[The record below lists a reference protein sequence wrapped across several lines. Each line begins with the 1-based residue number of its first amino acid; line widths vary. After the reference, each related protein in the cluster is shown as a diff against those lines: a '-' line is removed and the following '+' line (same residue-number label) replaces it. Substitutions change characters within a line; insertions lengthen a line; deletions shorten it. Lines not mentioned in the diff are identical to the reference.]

1 MFKTYS
7 EMMKFDS
14 FKERFL
20 YLKLDGFIGEDTF
33 GNARFIN
40 QKFYRSNLWRRTRS
54 HIIVR
59 DNNNDLAVDGY
70 PIIGMTLVHHINP
83 ITYEDIVNNTAK
95 LTDPE
100 NLISVCHDT
109 HNAIHFGNAT
119 YGDPQEDYVERSVGD
134 TTLW

>member
-1 MFKTYS
+1 M
-7 EMMKFDS
+7 
-14 FKERFL
+14 
-20 YLKLDGFIGEDTF
+20 
-33 GNARFIN
+33 
-40 QKFYRSNLWRRTRS
+40 
-54 HIIVR
+54 
-59 DNNNDLAVDGY
+59 DGY